1 MKEFFFEGFTSL
13 SLRSRRRKMSEAK
26 RTIEDVDHSSAD
38 EKRARRASDAKLHRE
53 IRYDFIKQLADE
65 QTSGTLLT
73 KLHSIKQRLNQVKSQ
88 LSDKD
93 IADWNRSARIVSPRV
108 NDQHAWRLSL
118 FRHTAY
124 MNTASTIVP
133 YLREHCQVEVGTQ
146 AWAKMF
152 EILSNF
158 DLIHPRND
166 QPWRSLHLCEAPG
179 AFISALNHFLQ
190 TRRTSL
196 DQGETKDI
204 QWQWFAQ
211 TLNPYYEHSP
221 ATAAML
227 IDDDRLIFHTI
238 DDDHWDFGCDNSGNL
253 LNPENIEHYIQRFQ
267 RMEIDF
273 VTADGSFDVQDNP
286 SEQELLVYP
295 LLKTEIQVALACLRA
310 HGHFVIKFFTLF
322 EPATID
328 LIFSLYRSFAQVVHL
343 VVLLVS
349 HLPSVQI
356 SMFKPT
362 TSKVRTTMEVQ
373 WRWLFFCKRGNSEMY
388 VVCRDFDREKWLED
402 SASISYPHSFAEQL
416 LQCCELF
423 QSSQINTIE
432 ENLRH
437 FSHQNRRFRKHLYRI
452 KCQTL
457 ERYIHQCQLRELL
470 STDRHLLKADLSYK
484 HFHLYTHQRARIG
497 TFNDQHQLD
506 VDLLRHPSFCLRCSQ
521 SSRPASNELCSI
533 CQIVSQL
540 MEDPSSSP
548 SHIFIGQIHADDQ
561 PTRVQCVFGQAS
573 VEIGNSCFCDRF
585 LLKLS
590 DHQPSLNV
598 RIDIVSCSS
607 RWFLAAFVRS
617 SLMSIYQQLTML
629 RQVNCQRR
637 HSRNCNDLRL
647 SIKYT

>member
-1 MKEFFFEGFTSL
+1 
-13 SLRSRRRKMSEAK
+13 
-26 RTIEDVDHSSAD
+26 
-38 EKRARRASDAKLHRE
+38 
-53 IRYDFIKQLADE
+53 
-65 QTSGTLLT
+65 
-73 KLHSIKQRLNQVKSQ
+73 
-88 LSDKD
+88 
-93 IADWNRSARIVSPRV
+93 
-108 NDQHAWRLSL
+108 
-118 FRHTAY
+118 

-158 DLIHPRND
+158 ELIHPRND

-190 TRRTSL
+190 TRRASL
-196 DQGETKDI
+196 DQDATKDI
-204 QWQWFAQ
+204 EWQWFAQ

-267 RMEIDF
+267 SMEIDL

-295 LLKTEIQVALACLRA
+295 LLKTEIKVALACLRA
-310 HGHFVIKFFTLF
+310 HGHFVIKFFTVF

-328 LIFSLYRSFAQVVHL
+328 LIFSLYQSFAQVVHL
-343 VVLLVS
+343 VVVLLV
-349 HLPSVQI
+349 LPFVQI

-362 TSKVRTTMEVQ
+362 TSKVRPKIDVDAYF
-373 WRWLFFCKRGNSEMY
+373 LFFPSKRGNSEMY

-402 SASISYPHSFAEQL
+402 SASMSYSQSFVDQL
-416 LQCCELF
+416 LRCCELF
-423 QSSQINTIE
+423 QSSQITTIE

-437 FSHQNRRFRKHLYRI
+437 FSHQNRRFRKNLYRV

-470 STDRHLLKADLSYK
+470 PTARHLLKADLSYK
-484 HFHLYTHQRARIG
+484 HFHVYTHQRARIG

-506 VDLLRHPSFCLRCSQ
+506 ADLLRHASFCLTCSQ
-521 SSRPASNELCSI
+521 NSRTAPTELCSI
-533 CQIVSQL
+533 CQIVTQL

-548 SHIFIGQIHADDQ
+548 SHIYIGQIRADDKA
-561 PTRVQCVFGQAS
+561 TRVQCVFGQAS

-585 LLKLS
+585 LLKLA
-590 DHQPSLNV
+590 DHRPSSNV
-598 RIDIVSCSS
+598 RIDIVSCS
-607 RWFLAAFVRS
+607 RLFLAALVRS
-617 SLMSIYQQLTML
+617 SVM
-629 RQVNCQRR
+629 
-637 HSRNCNDLRL
+637 
-647 SIKYT
+647 